1 MKRFILFLCI
11 CALASALRAQDMAAA
26 FTAMPDQLV
35 PQLENAWRKDLID
48 LFRAGKEARLKNR
61 MNGTSVLQ
69 RLTDDYLSL
78 QVTGSST
85 IEMKLLP
92 LINNTFVI
100 CMVTTVEGPAP
111 DSRVAFY
118 TTQWEPLEA
127 TDLFTPVAADWF
139 IREGADRSAPAFQDA
154 VARLDMNL
162 VKYSL
167 DPDSQTLTATYTT
180 PLYLS
185 AEERDS
191 VMPFLKTAPRQYTW
205 EKFHF
210 K

>member
-11 CALASALRAQDMAAA
+11 CALASALRAQDMAAV

-139 IREGADRSAPAFQDA
+139 IREGADRSDPAFQDA